1 MTDEPAADYSQVYD
15 FLYRIDR
22 RIGYL
27 EKDALF
33 IEKKINTLEA
43 GRSKHFKALS
53 DELKGLQNITISLKN
68 NLGQC
73 AHGMARVGKDLKNTV
88 KKEEIIELN
97 NQLDEIKFE
106 EYVTRK
112 DIIRGL

>member
-1 MTDEPAADYSQVYD
+1 MADESADYSQVYD

-22 RIGYL
+22 RVGYL

-33 IEKKINTLEA
+33 IEKKIDTLEG
-43 GRSKHFKALS
+43 GRSKHFKTLTEELSALRTNLS
-53 DELKGLQNITISLKN
+53 SLKA

-73 AHGMARVGKDLKNTV
+73 AHGMARLGKDMKNTV
-88 KKEEIIELN
+88 KKDEIVELN

-106 EYVTRK
+106 EYVTQN
-112 DIIRGL
+112 DITRGL